1 MFVAIR
7 PGSILPGI
15 ALIISILLALFV
27 LPSPWGFVV
36 VICGALVE
44 IVEVTWGL
52 KLARKRS
59 TIGAHTLIGREAVVV
74 RALDPVGQVTIDGE
88 RWKARCAT
96 GAALNAR
103 VVIEKIEGL
112 TLEVRVYSDVS
123 AADTGGAARSV

>member
-1 MFVAIR
+1 VFTAIR

-15 ALIISILLALFV
+15 ALIIAILLALFV
-27 LPSPWGFVV
+27 LPSPWGLVV
-36 VICGALVE
+36 VICGALIE

-52 KLARKRS
+52 RLARKRS
-59 TIGAHTLIGREAVVV
+59 TIGSHTLIGREAVVV

-112 TLEVRVYSDVS
+112 TLEVRVYTDVS
-123 AADTGGAARSV
+123 AAETGGAARSV

>member
-15 ALIISILLALFV
+15 ALIVSILLALFI
-27 LPSPWGFVV
+27 LPSPWGLIV
-36 VICGALVE
+36 VICGALIE
-44 IVEVTWGL
+44 IVEITWGL

-59 TIGAHTLIGREAVVV
+59 TLGSPTLIGREAIVV
-74 RALDPVGQVTIDGE
+74 RELDPVGQVTIDGE

>member
-15 ALIISILLALFV
+15 ALIVSILLALFV
-27 LPSPWGFVV
+27 LPSPWGLIV
-36 VICGALVE
+36 VICGALIE
-44 IVEVTWGL
+44 IVEITWGL

-59 TIGAHTLIGREAVVV
+59 TIGSHTLIGREAVVV